1 MTEGGSSDAR
11 AWQREGAVS
20 PRRRR
25 GPRFGSVLLQM
36 VASQNNKN
44 NNFFLKKGNKS
55 ANRDTGVG
63 FSSFIDICFSCEIVS
78 L

>member
-1 MTEGGSSDAR
+1 MRVRGSERALFHPGGA
-11 AWQREGAVS
+11 A
-20 PRRRR
+20 
-25 GPRFGSVLLQM
+25 GPGLVLFCCKWLLP
-36 VASQNNKN
+36 KIIIII
-44 NNFFLKKGNKS
+44 LKKGNKS